1 MSKQIQ
7 LHCPSTKAT
16 VDTFIISPYHSPEQ
30 TYKAIR
36 LALAIP
42 HASLYTIEAVPI
54 TKLDAIQDGQRV
66 LVAAAPQE
74 HMLPDSPPE
83 YEFYTGEE
91 ADDVDPDLE
100 GYGLEWDDMSEREKH
115 EHVTSLNARVPE
127 RRNRMRITRGWED
140 VRDEIARVQK
150 MEGADG
156 TGKGKVDVKECEDLI
171 QQRWNITLD
180 QFIPDTYKPPKIP
193 STATT
198 TRTWDTD
205 FVAAVAVLS
214 SFSHGQASLIREHLV
229 EAIQLRIAEEI
240 DTRAEG
246 HVQTGDVLS
255 AIGIVFERVGVVE
268 AKGVK
273 VRTKPVRAKGKERRK
288 AGKARRKEMSGDE

>member
-16 VDTFIISPYHSPEQ
+16 VDKFIISPYHSPEQ

-42 HASLYTIEAVPI
+42 HASLYTVEAVPI
-54 TKLDAIQDGQRV
+54 TKLDSLQDGQRV
-66 LVAAAPQE
+66 LVAAAPAE
-74 HMLPDSPPE
+74 HMPPDSPPE
-83 YEFYTGEE
+83 YEFYAGEE

-100 GYGLEWDDMSEREKH
+100 GYGLEWDDMSEREKC
-115 EHVTSLNARVPE
+115 EHVASLNSRVPE
-127 RRNRMRITRGWED
+127 RRNRMRITRGWE
-140 VRDEIARVQK
+140 RWTR
-150 MEGADG
+150 
-156 TGKGKVDVKECEDLI
+156 KGNVDVKECEDLI
-171 QQRWNITLD
+171 QQRWNMSLD
-180 QFIPDTYKPPKIP
+180 QFIPDTYKPPKLP
-193 STATT
+193 SSTTST
-198 TRTWDTD
+198 TRTWDPD

-229 EAIQLRIAEEI
+229 EAMQLRMAEEI

-255 AIGIVFERVGVVE
+255 AIGIVFERAGVVE
-268 AKGVK
+268 AKAVK

-288 AGKARRKEMSGDE
+288 AGKARKKEMSGDE